1 MATLRPLLLHQLLL
15 LAGFLALGVAAGPH
29 PNRRRPPRVG
39 AGMLGV
45 AATEPT
51 AAPRRGKSPTQAQP
65 YVC

>member
-15 LAGFLALGVAAGPH
+15 LAGFLALGSPPARTPT
-29 PNRRRPPRVG
+29 RRRPPRVG